1 MIVLR
6 KMAEDLRQ
14 LVEDSFDPDFTDSP
28 SKMRKLRA
36 AADGLASV
44 TLGMIADGKP
54 TPQVIRTVRELE
66 ALDPDTVLGVW
77 NEELEMGCIFLKAR
91 EWILEDSFPPL
102 TVIANGEYV
111 RAVQKALK
119 DDQR

>member
-14 LVEDSFDPDFTDSP
+14 LVEDSLDPDFTDSP

-36 AADGLASV
+36 AAGELASV
-44 TLGMIADGKP
+44 TLGMIEDGKP
-54 TPQVIRTVRELE
+54 APQVIRTVRELE
-66 ALDPDTVLGVW
+66 ILDPDTVLGVW

-91 EWILEDSFPPL
+91 EWILEDSIPPL
-102 TVIANGEYV
+102 TVIATGEHV
-111 RAVQKALK
+111 RAVQQALR

>member
-14 LVEDSFDPDFTDSP
+14 LVQDSFDPDFTDSP

-44 TLGMIADGKP
+44 TLGMISDGKP

-111 RAVQKALK
+111 RAVQKALT